1 MYQLKGPKGAYYDYK
16 IDTTREM
23 LRLLMVALQ
32 SPSMLIRDELIDS
45 VMIRFD
51 SIRRS
56 RRDDTPNVL
65 LFSQNKR
72 IERKKE
78 GRSARGEHVS

>member
-1 MYQLKGPKGAYYDYK
+1 
-16 IDTTREM
+16 M

-51 SIRRS
+51 SIRK
-56 RRDDTPNVL
+56 VL
-65 LFSQNKR
+65 LFSQNKKNKG
-72 IERKKE
+72 RKKE
-78 GRSARGEHVS
+78 DPSAVNTCHKK